1 MMLLEVPMSS
11 GTEMFVRYA
20 FPPNERGYCGPS
32 DTGAL
37 LEYGR
42 SGAADAEFRPV
53 AQAFT
58 GAWPYLQLIAAAAGI
73 TDPLDARVV
82 EAYWVGN
89 ELLDQVS
96 PTALGTTMEDLFRRS
111 VGQFSKLALGGVT
124 NGLAHHSFHV
134 FCIYPWVGLLG
145 NERMHAHALN
155 VLDKCRVRE
164 ARIVQI
170 ADGLVTV
177 ESQPLTFDGGWLAL
191 GPAVREV
198 TNGEVDGPGQD
209 GPRPLDDLAV
219 GDWVA
224 VHWDWIC
231 DRLTADQR
239 DALRRYSTHHLTI
252 VNDRA
257 SAPSLG
263 ATPD

>member
-1 MMLLEVPMSS
+1 MSS

-82 EAYWVGN
+82 EAYWVGS

-155 VLDKCRVRE
+155 VLDKCRIRE
-164 ARIVQI
+164 AQVVEI
-170 ADGLVTV
+170 ADGQVTV
-177 ESQPLTFDGGWLAL
+177 ESQPLIYDEGRLAL
-191 GPAVREV
+191 GPAVRQVANGGV
-198 TNGEVDGPGQD
+198 TNAATTSGAFDGPGLVD
-209 GPRPLDDLAV
+209 GLAV
-219 GDWVA
+219 GHRVA
-224 VHWDWIC
+224 VHWDWVC
-231 DRLTADQR
+231 DRLTEEQR
-239 DALRRYSTHHLTI
+239 EALGRHTAHHLTI

-257 SAPSLG
+257 
-263 ATPD
+263 D